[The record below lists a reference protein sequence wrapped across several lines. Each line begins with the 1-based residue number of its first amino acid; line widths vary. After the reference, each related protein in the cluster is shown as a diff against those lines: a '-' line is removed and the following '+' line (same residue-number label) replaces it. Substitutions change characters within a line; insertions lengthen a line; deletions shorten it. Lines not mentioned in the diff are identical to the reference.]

1 MCMAESEVCCQSIT
15 ADGTYPYVCDA
26 SYPYCC
32 PSENGIPQCG
42 SDETCGEGG
51 FEAAPSQALATES
64 SGVVPTT
71 KTAAGVVTNTGV
83 AKNTG
88 GATNTGVAKNTGVAT
103 PAKNNA
109 AERVSV
115 MDGGVLVAAVL
126 GGLAV
131 L

>member
-1 MCMAESEVCCQSIT
+1 MCMAESEVCCQRIA
-15 ADGTYPYVCDA
+15 ADGTYPFVCDA
-26 SYPYCC
+26 THPYCC

-71 KTAAGVVTNTGV
+71 KTAAG
-83 AKNTG
+83 
-88 GATNTGVAKNTGVAT
+88 GATNTGVAT
-103 PAKNNA
+103 PTKTNA
-109 AERVSV
+109 AERVGV